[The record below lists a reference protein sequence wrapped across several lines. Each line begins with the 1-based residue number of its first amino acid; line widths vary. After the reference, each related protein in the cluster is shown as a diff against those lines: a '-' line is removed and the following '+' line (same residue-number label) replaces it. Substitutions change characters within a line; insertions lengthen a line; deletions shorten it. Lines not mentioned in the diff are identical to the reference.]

1 MLKVDKNITL
11 NGVSLV
17 NGVQVAWIN
26 ATISSDGRGG
36 ANINKSITNQELYN
50 ANRTEVREDFTK
62 FEEQV
67 YKLEDELL
75 KPNSEEELTKAK
87 KEDK

>member
-11 NGVSLV
+11 NGASLV
-17 NGVQVAWIN
+17 NGVQVAWMS
-26 ATISSDGRGG
+26 ATISSDGGAG
-36 ANINKSITNQELYN
+36 ANVNITNQELYN
-50 ANRTEVREDFTK
+50 SNKVEVRADITS

-75 KPNSEEELTKAK
+75 KSESTEEVTKIRK
-87 KEDK
+87 VGK